1 MNIKSNSVKVVNV
14 KNKLSLF
21 NEYWDPKIVG
31 ELNDHKVQLV
41 KIKGKFIWHHHENE
55 DELFIV
61 VKGELIVHFRDR
73 DVEVQEGEFVIV
85 PHSIEHMTEAK
96 EETHLIYIEP
106 KTALNTGN
114 VTNSKYAAKK
124 QDKI

>member
-21 NEYWDPKIVG
+21 NEYWNPKIVG

-61 VKGELIVHFRDR
+61 VKGKLIVHFRDR

-106 KTALNTGN
+106 KTALNTGS
-114 VTNSKYAAKK
+114 VIDSKYAAKK

>member
-1 MNIKSNSVKVVNV
+1 MQTDSSKVKVINV
-14 KNKLSLF
+14 KEKLSLF
-21 NEYWDPKIVG
+21 NKYWGPKIVG

-61 VKGELIVHFRDR
+61 VRGKLIVHFRDR
-73 DVEVQEGEFVIV
+73 DVQVKEGEFVIV

-114 VTNSKYAAKK
+114 VTDSKYTAKK

>member
-21 NEYWDPKIVG
+21 NEYWNPKIVG

-61 VKGELIVHFRDR
+61 VKGKLIVHFRDR

-96 EETHLIYIEP
+96 KETHIIYIEP

-114 VTNSKYAAKK
+114 VIDSKYAAKK